1 MSEQP
6 AGKKQHEAR
15 AAKLYDLDAAKGQIK
30 LKNKKCPRCGN
41 FMAHH
46 KNPVDR
52 WTCGSCTF
60 TEYAE
65 KKSAA

>member
-1 MSEQP
+1 MSEQQ
-6 AGKKQHEAR
+6 AGKKEHEAR
-15 AAKLYDLDAAKGQIK
+15 ASKLYDLDAAKGQIK

-46 KNPVDR
+46 RNPVDR

-60 TEYAE
+60 TEYGE
-65 KKSAA
+65 KKSFA

>member
-6 AGKKQHEAR
+6 AAKKQHEAR
-15 AAKLYDLDAAKGQIK
+15 AAQLYDLDAATGQIK

-46 KNPVDR
+46 RNPVDR
-52 WTCGSCTF
+52 WTCGSCSF
-60 TEYAE
+60 TDYVGKNPA
-65 KKSAA
+65 

>member
-1 MSEQP
+1 MSEETV
-6 AGKKQHEAR
+6 KKRREAR
-15 AAKLYDLDAAKGQIK
+15 ASKLYDLDPSKGQIK

-46 KNPVDR
+46 MSPMER

-65 KKSAA
+65 KKSGT

>member
-6 AGKKQHEAR
+6 AVKKQHEAR
-15 AAKLYDLDAAKGQIK
+15 AAKLYDLDAAKGQVK

-46 KNPVDR
+46 RNPVDR

-60 TEYAE
+60 TEYTE

>member
-1 MSEQP
+1 MGEQP
-6 AGKKQHEAR
+6 PAKKEHEAR

-52 WTCGSCTF
+52 WTCGSCSF
-60 TEYAE
+60 TDYVGKNPA
-65 KKSAA
+65 

>member
-1 MSEQP
+1 MSEQS
-6 AGKKQHEAR
+6 AVKKQHEAR
-15 AAKLYDLDAAKGQIK
+15 AAKLYDLDAAKGQVK

-46 KNPVDR
+46 RNPVDR

>member
-6 AGKKQHEAR
+6 AVKKEHEAR
-15 AAKLYDLDAAKGQIK
+15 AAKLYDLDAAKGQVK

-46 KNPVDR
+46 RNPVDR

-60 TEYAE
+60 TEYTE

>member
-15 AAKLYDLDAAKGQIK
+15 AAKLYDLDAAKGQVK

>member
-6 AGKKQHEAR
+6 AGKKEHEAR

-30 LKNKKCPRCGN
+30 LKNKKCPRCGS

-46 KNPVDR
+46 KNPMDR
-52 WTCGSCTF
+52 WTCGSCSF
-60 TEYAE
+60 TDYVE
-65 KKSAA
+65 KKVP

>member
-6 AGKKQHEAR
+6 AAKKEHEAR
-15 AAKLYDLDAAKGQIK
+15 AAKLYDLDAARGQIK

-46 KNPVDR
+46 KAPVDR
-52 WTCGSCTF
+52 WTCGSCSF
-60 TEYAE
+60 TDYVGKNPA
-65 KKSAA
+65 

>member
-6 AGKKQHEAR
+6 AAKKEHEAR
-15 AAKLYDLDAAKGQIK
+15 AAKLYDLDAAKGQIM

-46 KNPVDR
+46 RNPVDR
-52 WTCGSCTF
+52 WTCGSCSF
-60 TEYAE
+60 TDYVGKNPA
-65 KKSAA
+65 

>member
-1 MSEQP
+1 MSEQQ
-6 AGKKQHEAR
+6 AGKKKHEAR
-15 AAKLYDLDAAKGQIK
+15 ASKLYDLDAAKGQIK

-52 WTCGSCTF
+52 WTCGSCSF
-60 TEYAE
+60 TDYVE
-65 KKSAA
+65 KNRV

>member
-15 AAKLYDLDAAKGQIK
+15 AAKLYDLDATKGQVK

>member
-6 AGKKQHEAR
+6 AVKKQHEAR
-15 AAKLYDLDAAKGQIK
+15 AAKLYDLDAAKGQVK

-46 KNPVDR
+46 RNPVDR

>member
-6 AGKKQHEAR
+6 AAKKQHEAR
-15 AAKLYDLDAAKGQIK
+15 AAKLYDLDAAKGQVK
-30 LKNKKCPRCGN
+30 LKNRKCPRCGN

>member
-6 AGKKQHEAR
+6 AAKKQHEAR
-15 AAKLYDLDAAKGQIK
+15 AAKLYDLDAAKGQVK